1 VRLEVTLNVHE
12 GGKVAVVRVLRS
24 ACDISLKDAKEMVD
38 DFYLDTSDYKLQEFT
53 FKCTA
58 EQFAQFYVWWMQ
70 SHNTSR
76 YGSKITIAEI
86 EIVQEFLTADISG
99 Y

>member
-12 GGKVAVVRVLRS
+12 GGKVAVVRVLRA
-24 ACDISLKDAKEMVD
+24 ACDISLKDAKKMVD
-38 DFYLDTSDYKLQEFT
+38 DFYFDTSDYKLQEFT

-58 EQFAQFYVWWMQ
+58 EQFAEFYVWWMQ
-70 SHNTSR
+70 SHKDAFR
-76 YGSKITIAEI
+76 GKITIAEI